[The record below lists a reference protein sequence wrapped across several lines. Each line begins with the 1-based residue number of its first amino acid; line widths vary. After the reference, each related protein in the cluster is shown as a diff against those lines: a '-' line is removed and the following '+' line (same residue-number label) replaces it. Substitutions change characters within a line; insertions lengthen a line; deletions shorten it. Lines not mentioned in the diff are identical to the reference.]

1 MLTATSK
8 MHAVTGMVRQFKMSK
23 IYICCLNCNACCAYV
38 FKEKSKLYA
47 FNVLEDVGILR
58 FILSYNKVFT
68 NSENVIFF

>member
-1 MLTATSK
+1 
-8 MHAVTGMVRQFKMSK
+8 MSK